1 MEYLVH
7 ALFYAMKILEW
18 KFGSFDFAHKR
29 AHHARYAEDS
39 FYVTQRGCG
48 CTSSYVAG
56 TPFLCTCLI
65 RYQHV
70 ATCLS
75 RVVCFKSEYK
85 WMELFSNPKY
95 LLFNRITG
103 NRRYFEETTSLKPPC
118 TCMLD
123 LNLLSLLVL
132 LQTVSRVQNHQEL
145 CKRRKYI
152 AKTVQKSLQNSII
165 KNGNGFSLWF
175 QMSN

>member
-7 ALFYAMKILEW
+7 ALIYAMKILEW
-18 KFGSFDFAHKR
+18 NWAIKFGSFDFAHKR
-29 AHHARYAEDS
+29 AHHARHAEGS
-39 FYVTQRGCG
+39 FYVTQRGYR

-56 TPFLCTCLI
+56 TPFPGTCLI

-70 ATCLS
+70 ATCLF

-123 LNLLSLLVL
+123 LNSSFRHKISWVYYYKLFLAFKIIRNCVNVVNILPKRYKNHFKTLL
-132 LQTVSRVQNHQEL
+132 
-145 CKRRKYI
+145 
-152 AKTVQKSLQNSII
+152 
-165 KNGNGFSLWF
+165 
-175 QMSN
+175 

>member
-1 MEYLVH
+1 
-7 ALFYAMKILEW
+7 
-18 KFGSFDFAHKR
+18 
-29 AHHARYAEDS
+29 
-39 FYVTQRGCG
+39 
-48 CTSSYVAG
+48 
-56 TPFLCTCLI
+56 
-65 RYQHV
+65 
-70 ATCLS
+70 
-75 RVVCFKSEYK
+75 
-85 WMELFSNPKY
+85 MELFSNPKY

-103 NRRYFEETTSLKPPC
+103 NRRYFEETEETTSLKPPC

-165 KNGNGFSLWF
+165 KNGNGFSL
-175 QMSN
+175 

>member
-1 MEYLVH
+1 
-7 ALFYAMKILEW
+7 
-18 KFGSFDFAHKR
+18 
-29 AHHARYAEDS
+29 
-39 FYVTQRGCG
+39 
-48 CTSSYVAG
+48 
-56 TPFLCTCLI
+56 
-65 RYQHV
+65 
-70 ATCLS
+70 
-75 RVVCFKSEYK
+75 
-85 WMELFSNPKY
+85 MELFSNPKY

-152 AKTVQKSLQNSII
+152 AKTVQKITSKLYYKKWKWIFPLISNEQLASKYMYIKMFYGIDREACLQILQLLIN
-165 KNGNGFSLWF
+165 LPRV
-175 QMSN
+175 